1 MSVPAESRRNILPDV
16 LTVHGTGGKA
26 IVFTKTKREADE
38 VAASIAGML
47 TVEVSLQSCTRGRLA
62 KQLWQV
68 LVPAA
73 SCQMPDA
80 L

>member
-47 TVEVSLQSCTRGRLA
+47 TVEASLQSCTGCCAL
-62 KQLWQV
+62 KQLRQIV
-68 LVPAA
+68 VPAA
-73 SCQMPDA
+73 